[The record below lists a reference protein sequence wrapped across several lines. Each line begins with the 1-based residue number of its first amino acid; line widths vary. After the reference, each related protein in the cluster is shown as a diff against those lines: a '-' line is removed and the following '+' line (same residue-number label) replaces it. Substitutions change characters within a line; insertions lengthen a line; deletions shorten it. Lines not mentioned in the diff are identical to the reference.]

1 MDRRTGK
8 GEGMNKEKRREY
20 MREYRQRPEVK
31 EKMREYK
38 QRPETIGRAMEK
50 IMNKLGY
57 SKKTQIAMLTDG
69 IILDNRLKELKKEA
83 KGREDN

>member
-1 MDRRTGK
+1 
-8 GEGMNKEKRREY
+8 
-20 MREYRQRPEVK
+20 
-31 EKMREYK
+31 
-38 QRPETIGRAMEK
+38 MEK